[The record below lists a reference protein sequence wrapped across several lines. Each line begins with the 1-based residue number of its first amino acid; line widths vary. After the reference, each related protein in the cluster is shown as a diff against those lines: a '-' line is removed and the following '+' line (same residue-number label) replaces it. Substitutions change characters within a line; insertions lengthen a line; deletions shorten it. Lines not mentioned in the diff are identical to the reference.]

1 MISLEPLKG
10 MNDYYPELMSK
21 VNYIF
26 DKWKETCKKYGG
38 EEYEAPI
45 MESADLWLEKSGG
58 ELPEQ
63 MYTFKDKSDRQLAL
77 RPEMTP
83 SLARMIAKKNK
94 ELKKPLKWFSMPR
107 CYRYEQPQ
115 KARDREFFQLNYD
128 VIGKYNPKVVAE
140 TFALIND
147 FLISLGLKDKDF
159 IIRINNRKLMD
170 SFLDSIEIKN
180 KKEVMKEIDG
190 IEKLSKEDFENNLKK
205 IKLKKEQIE
214 KVYLLK
220 TATLKDFK
228 KLDEVGKK
236 AKKEMDEIF
245 SMLKSYGVKTAKFDP
260 IIIRGL
266 DYYTDIVFEVFSTMG
281 GRAIVGGGAY
291 EDLVTSFLPNVKLPA
306 IGFGAGVPGILVCLE
321 EKKIFEKYKKNV
333 DYYIAPLSENAYE
346 KAVGLA
352 QEYRKKGTV
361 ELALDV
367 QGLSKQFEYANYL
380 GAKKI
385 IILGDKDL
393 ENKQYTMKDL
403 ESGKESKEK
412 L

>member
-1 MISLEPLKG
+1 MVSLEPLKG
-10 MNDYYPELMSK
+10 MIDYYPELMSK

-26 DKWKETCKKYGG
+26 DKWKETCRKYGA

-45 MESADLWLEKSGG
+45 LESAELWLEKSGG

-83 SLARMIAKKNK
+83 SLARMIAKKEK

-115 KARDREFFQLNYD
+115 KARDREFIQLNYD
-128 VIGKYNPKVVAE
+128 VVGKYNSKIVAE
-140 TFALIND
+140 TFAIIND
-147 FLISLGLKDKDF
+147 FLISLGLTEKDF
-159 IIRINNRKLMD
+159 VIGINNRKLMD
-170 SFLDSIEIKN
+170 SYLDSLKIKN
-180 KKEVMKEIDG
+180 KKAVMKEIDG
-190 IEKLSKEDFENNLKK
+190 IEKLPKEDFEN
-205 IKLKKEQIE
+205 KLKDLELNKEQIE
-214 KVYLLK
+214 KIYLLK
-220 TATLKDFK
+220 AATLNDFK
-228 KLDEVGKK
+228 KLNEVGEN
-236 AKKEMDEIF
+236 AKKEMEEIF

-266 DYYTDIVFEVFSTMG
+266 DYYTDVVFEVFSTKG

-321 EKKIFEKYKKNV
+321 DKKIFKNYKKEV
-333 DYYIAPLSENAYE
+333 DYYIAVLSEVCYE
-346 KAVGLA
+346 KAIEIA
-352 QEYRKKGTV
+352 KEYRKRGTV
-361 ELALDV
+361 ELALEI
-367 QGLSKQFEYANYL
+367 QGLSKQFDYANYI

-385 IILGDKDL
+385 IILGEKDL
-393 ENKQYTMKDL
+393 ENKQYTIKDL
-403 ESGKESKEK
+403 ETGKEEK
-412 L
+412 KKL

>member
-1 MISLEPLKG
+1 MVSLEPLKG

-26 DKWKETCKKYGG
+26 DKWKETCRKYGA

-45 MESADLWLEKSGG
+45 IESAELWLEKSGG

-83 SLARMIAKKNK
+83 SLARMVAKKNK
-94 ELKKPLKWFSMPR
+94 ELKKPIKWFSMPR

-128 VIGKYNPKVVAE
+128 VIGKYNPKVAAE
-140 TFALIND
+140 TIALYYD

-159 IIRINNRKLMD
+159 VIRINSRKLLD

-180 KKEVMKEIDG
+180 KKEIMKEIDG
-190 IEKLSKEDFENNLKK
+190 IEKVPRAEFEKCLKE
-205 IKLKKEQIE
+205 IGLKKEQIE
-214 KVYLLK
+214 KIYFLK

-228 KLDEVGKK
+228 KLDAIGEK
-236 AKKEMDEIF
+236 AKKDLEEMFDY
-245 SMLKSYGVKTAKFDP
+245 LKLYSVKSAKFDP
-260 IIIRGL
+260 IIVRGL
-266 DYYTDIVFEVFSTMG
+266 DYYTDVVFETFTTSG
-281 GRAIVGGGAY
+281 GRAIEGGGAY
-291 EDLVTSFLPNVKLPA
+291 EDLISTFVKEKIPA
-306 IGFGAGVPGILVCLE
+306 IGFGSGVPGLILFLE

-333 DYYIAPLSENAYE
+333 EYYIAPLSEAAYE
-346 KAVGLA
+346 KAVKIA

-361 ELALDV
+361 ELALEV
-367 QGLSKQFEYANYL
+367 QGLSKQFEYANYI

-393 ENKQYTMKDL
+393 ENKQYTIKDL
-403 ESGKESKEK
+403 ETGKESKEK